1 MTDDIFCKTL
11 AVLSDIRSVSI
22 FKTIGHSSPTPAI
35 FKNMNKEKNPSETG
49 GGDLSSKQF
58 YFRVSALINAGL
70 VKRERNRVFSLT
82 SFGKVVYNA
91 MSLVELAASNYEK
104 LKAID
109 SVQAFLSMDKTVDDG
124 FKVVDTL
131 IDNRQ
136 IKDILLARKAS
147 DSEGEKLEE
156 EKLGYPV
163 QER

>member
-1 MTDDIFCKTL
+1 M
-11 AVLSDIRSVSI
+11 
-22 FKTIGHSSPTPAI
+22 PAI
-35 FKNMNKEKNPSETG
+35 FKNTNKEKNPSDTG
-49 GGDLSSKQF
+49 GSPSSKQF

-70 VKRERNRVFSLT
+70 VKRDKNRVFSLT

-91 MSLVELAASNYEK
+91 ISLVELAASNYEK

-109 SVQAFLSMDKTVDDG
+109 SVQAILCMDKTANDDS

-136 IKDILLARKAS
+136 IKDILLARKVS
-147 DSEGEKLEE
+147 DSEEE
-156 EKLGYPV
+156 PGKIGYPV